1 MVYFSDNNDSMRS
14 TLFSAALCILLFA
27 CKSPDKPLS
36 GIPPEKAISTF
47 ELPKGFKI
55 ELVAAEPM
63 VADPVAMEV
72 DESGNIYVLEMH
84 GYPLDKSGSGVVKML
99 TDTNGDGFPDKSTVF
114 ADKLT
119 LPSGILRWKK
129 GVLVVDVPN
138 IIYLEDSTGDG
149 IADIKKT
156 VLSGFALSNPQHNAN
171 TPVYGLDNW
180 IYIAHEGEITPK
192 IYTKE
197 FGDTGAIIRF
207 PGNVTAP
214 TLPRN
219 ANNRNVRFK
228 PDSYELEML
237 SGETQYGQTFD
248 TWGHHFLT
256 SNANHIFHEAIQARY
271 LSQNPNLLIADATQD
286 IPDHG
291 DAAEV
296 FPITK
301 NPQHQLLTDVGVIT
315 SSCGITWYQ
324 GGLFPDSFNN
334 VTFIAEPVHNLVHAD
349 KISGIGTSYNA
360 SRLYNDREFL
370 ASTDPWFRPVQF
382 YIGPDGALYVID
394 YYRQIIEHP
403 EWMSEEIAKS
413 GALYNGSNQGR
424 IYRIT
429 PDNAPALNW
438 NSKLTL
444 NNASI
449 QELVKQLSNPNIWW
463 RRNAQRLLVDK
474 QDPSAIPLIKELLDS
489 THSSIAIVHALWTL
503 EGLKAISKNM
513 ITKLFKHPEAGVREN
528 AIRIAELHMKEIP
541 ELENELVPLYDDKDP
556 KVRYQLLCTLGLLDS
571 DAAESAKQFILLKD
585 VEDKWIQI
593 AALASSPGKEWAL
606 MEKVRRSPANVQSE
620 GRQLFFINTG
630 AVIGLS
636 RQEDAMQQI
645 IRTATVSVPKND
657 AWWKAALLEGMI
669 KGLSVKGFTKN
680 KLGNEKMMLL
690 ALFKADTDP
699 TLRRSSLRLL
709 QALGITEIPNQTEE
723 LKSAKDIAI
732 DQKADPQFREDA
744 ILLLSLI
751 PGKSNDNIL
760 ANLITPTE
768 PENVQKIAVRTF
780 IQESGP
786 KACNIVLAAWK
797 QLTPGVRDEAM
808 DQFMESTDNMQVLLN
823 AVQRGDVQPSTIGWR
838 RMVDLMNNDDPGI
851 RGKSRKLLASVTEN
865 RDEAYK
871 KYEPVLKMTG
881 DAGKGSVVFQK
892 NCAICHQMGGASG
905 TAYGPDLASIRNREL
920 QFILADIINPNR
932 SIADGFE
939 NWTIT
944 LPDGKKEKGIIS
956 NETPSAIT
964 LKDAG
969 GKKRPFKEAR

>member
-1 MVYFSDNNDSMRS
+1 LSVCLLASSCNEQNNR
-14 TLFSAALCILLFA
+14 AG
-27 CKSPDKPLS
+27 
-36 GIPPEKAISTF
+36 GIPPEKSLSTF
-47 ELPKGFKI
+47 ELPEGFKI
-55 ELVAAEPM
+55 ELVASEPM
-63 VADPVAMEV
+63 VADPIAMEV

-84 GYPLDKSGSGVVKML
+84 GYPLDKSGSGVVKLL
-99 TDTNGDGFPDKSTVF
+99 TDANGDGFPDKSTVF

-119 LPSGILRWKK
+119 LPSGIMRWKK
-129 GVLVVDVPN
+129 GILVVDVPN

-197 FGDTGAIIRF
+197 FGDTGSIIHF
-207 PGNVTAP
+207 PDNKNAK

-228 PDSYELEML
+228 PDTYELEML
-237 SGETQYGQTFD
+237 SGETQYGQTLD
-248 TWGHHFLT
+248 RWGHHFLT

-334 VTFIAEPVHNLVHAD
+334 VTFVAEPVHNLVHTD
-349 KISGIGTSYNA
+349 KISGKGTSYNA

-403 EWMSEEIAKS
+403 EWMSEEVAKS

-429 PDNAPALNW
+429 PDNAPALTG

-474 QDPSAIPLIKELLDS
+474 QELSAIPLLKELLDS
-489 THSSIAIVHALWTL
+489 THSPTAIVHALWTL

-513 ITKLFKHPEAGVREN
+513 ITNLFKHPEAGVREN
-528 AIRIAELHMKEIP
+528 AIRIAELHMK
-541 ELENELVPLYDDKDP
+541 D
-556 KVRYQLLCTLGLLDS
+556 
-571 DAAESAKQFILLKD
+571 
-585 VEDKWIQI
+585 
-593 AALASSPGKEWAL
+593 
-606 MEKVRRSPANVQSE
+606 
-620 GRQLFFINTG
+620 NTG
-630 AVIGLS
+630 IG
-636 RQEDAMQQI
+636 
-645 IRTATVSVPKND
+645 K
-657 AWWKAALLEGMI
+657 
-669 KGLSVKGFTKN
+669 
-680 KLGNEKMMLL
+680 
-690 ALFKADTDP
+690 
-699 TLRRSSLRLL
+699 
-709 QALGITEIPNQTEE
+709 
-723 LKSAKDIAI
+723 
-732 DQKADPQFREDA
+732 
-744 ILLLSLI
+744 
-751 PGKSNDNIL
+751 
-760 ANLITPTE
+760 
-768 PENVQKIAVRTF
+768 
-780 IQESGP
+780 
-786 KACNIVLAAWK
+786 
-797 QLTPGVRDEAM
+797 
-808 DQFMESTDNMQVLLN
+808 
-823 AVQRGDVQPSTIGWR
+823 
-838 RMVDLMNNDDPGI
+838 
-851 RGKSRKLLASVTEN
+851 
-865 RDEAYK
+865 
-871 KYEPVLKMTG
+871 
-881 DAGKGSVVFQK
+881 
-892 NCAICHQMGGASG
+892 
-905 TAYGPDLASIRNREL
+905 
-920 QFILADIINPNR
+920 
-932 SIADGFE
+932 
-939 NWTIT
+939 
-944 LPDGKKEKGIIS
+944 
-956 NETPSAIT
+956 
-964 LKDAG
+964 
-969 GKKRPFKEAR
+969 

>member
-1 MVYFSDNNDSMRS
+1 MR
-14 TLFSAALCILLFA
+14 LLICILSVCLLA
-27 CKSPDKPLS
+27 SSCNEQNNRAG
-36 GIPPEKAISTF
+36 GIPPEKSLSTF
-47 ELPKGFKI
+47 ELPEGFKI
-55 ELVAAEPM
+55 ELVASEPM
-63 VADPVAMEV
+63 VADPIAMEV

-84 GYPLDKSGSGVVKML
+84 GYPLDKSGSGVVKLL
-99 TDTNGDGFPDKSTVF
+99 TDANGDGFPDKSTVF

-119 LPSGILRWKK
+119 LPSGIMRWKK
-129 GVLVVDVPN
+129 GILVVDVPN

-197 FGDTGAIIRF
+197 FGDTGSIIHF
-207 PGNVTAP
+207 PDNKNAK

-228 PDSYELEML
+228 PDTYELEML
-237 SGETQYGQTFD
+237 SGETQYGQTLD
-248 TWGHHFLT
+248 RWGHHFLT

-334 VTFIAEPVHNLVHAD
+334 VTFVAEPVHNLVHTD
-349 KISGIGTSYNA
+349 KISGKGTSYNA

-403 EWMSEEIAKS
+403 EWMSEEVAKS

-429 PDNAPALNW
+429 PDNAPALTG

-474 QDPSAIPLIKELLDS
+474 QELSAIPLLKELLDS
-489 THSSIAIVHALWTL
+489 THSPTAIVHALWTL

-513 ITKLFKHPEAGVREN
+513 ITNLFKHPEAGVREN
-528 AIRIAELHMKEIP
+528 AIRIAELHMK
-541 ELENELVPLYDDKDP
+541 D
-556 KVRYQLLCTLGLLDS
+556 
-571 DAAESAKQFILLKD
+571 
-585 VEDKWIQI
+585 
-593 AALASSPGKEWAL
+593 
-606 MEKVRRSPANVQSE
+606 
-620 GRQLFFINTG
+620 NTG
-630 AVIGLS
+630 IG
-636 RQEDAMQQI
+636 
-645 IRTATVSVPKND
+645 K
-657 AWWKAALLEGMI
+657 
-669 KGLSVKGFTKN
+669 
-680 KLGNEKMMLL
+680 
-690 ALFKADTDP
+690 
-699 TLRRSSLRLL
+699 
-709 QALGITEIPNQTEE
+709 
-723 LKSAKDIAI
+723 
-732 DQKADPQFREDA
+732 
-744 ILLLSLI
+744 
-751 PGKSNDNIL
+751 
-760 ANLITPTE
+760 
-768 PENVQKIAVRTF
+768 
-780 IQESGP
+780 
-786 KACNIVLAAWK
+786 
-797 QLTPGVRDEAM
+797 
-808 DQFMESTDNMQVLLN
+808 
-823 AVQRGDVQPSTIGWR
+823 
-838 RMVDLMNNDDPGI
+838 
-851 RGKSRKLLASVTEN
+851 
-865 RDEAYK
+865 
-871 KYEPVLKMTG
+871 
-881 DAGKGSVVFQK
+881 
-892 NCAICHQMGGASG
+892 
-905 TAYGPDLASIRNREL
+905 
-920 QFILADIINPNR
+920 
-932 SIADGFE
+932 
-939 NWTIT
+939 
-944 LPDGKKEKGIIS
+944 
-956 NETPSAIT
+956 
-964 LKDAG
+964 
-969 GKKRPFKEAR
+969 